1 MEHIPLKFCLC
12 YHQLS
17 ECLLAADFKLY
28 LMTSLL
34 KSFSDAATVRTL
46 GGDGGLETS
55 ANCHK
60 IIRENKNALNL
71 FRLTLFTILR
81 GVKQQGITR
90 SQ

>member
-1 MEHIPLKFCLC
+1 MEGMEHIPLKFCHC

-34 KSFSDAATVRTL
+34 KSFSDATTVRTL
-46 GGDGGLETS
+46 GGDGDLETS

-60 IIRENKNALNL
+60 NQTATKSLARTK
-71 FRLTLFTILR
+71 TH
-81 GVKQQGITR
+81 
-90 SQ
+90 